1 MLDGTPRLDI
11 KLCIQDQHDCPTFD
25 GKRRSIKKGGHMDLL
40 EKVRKSLSQVVH
52 PDTGM
57 DVIRMKLVRDLKVN
71 RDGTVKLTFRPY
83 SIYSSSGF
91 RQGIR
96 IKKAVKSVPGVNAVY
111 VKVDSHIHAERL
123 ERLLG
128 VVN

>member
-1 MLDGTPRLDI
+1 
-11 KLCIQDQHDCPTFD
+11 
-25 GKRRSIKKGGHMDLL
+25 MDLL

-52 PDTGM
+52 PETGM
-57 DVIRMKLVRDLKVN
+57 DVIRMKLIRDLKVN

-91 RQGIR
+91 RQGIK
-96 IKKAVKSVPGVNAVY
+96 IKKAVKSVPGVNDVY

-128 VVN
+128 VVNG